1 MIYTECH
8 TMSRADSSHTAT
20 CIKNTPLQT
29 HFPSAYTKPVLP
41 HWYCNTNPQKV
52 PVQGNHLW
60 TSLKK
65 MHRVNRDF
73 LLDSGSF
80 WSTISEEKQIFSF
93 TLHPF
98 LQILKIFS
106 LKIEHLQPTVVKE
119 NNKMPEM
126 HKISLPHVISLEDPI
141 NL

>member
-1 MIYTECH
+1 
-8 TMSRADSSHTAT
+8 
-20 CIKNTPLQT
+20 
-29 HFPSAYTKPVLP
+29 
-41 HWYCNTNPQKV
+41 
-52 PVQGNHLW
+52 
-60 TSLKK
+60 